1 MSKEVEDLNL
11 ICIGPLTNLALACRL
26 DPHLPSRIASLTVMG
41 GTYKGIGNITLNT
54 EFNFCQDPEA
64 VSIVLNSGFKNFKLV
79 PWDTCIKTSPT
90 TPEQIAKLY
99 DASTPLGKFHHD
111 THQFMYNFEKKNMLV
126 DVSTAVITI
135 DESVILESFDAFGV
149 VETSKGMSR
158 GSISYLSDRSLPYQ
172 KDLIRETYG
181 IDASKPNVTVIT
193 EIDIDKSIEIIARAK
208 ELLQ

>member
-1 MSKEVEDLNL
+1 
-11 ICIGPLTNLALACRL
+11 
-26 DPHLPSRIASLTVMG
+26 
-41 GTYKGIGNITLNT
+41 
-54 EFNFCQDPEA
+54 
-64 VSIVLNSGFKNFKLV
+64 
-79 PWDTCIKTSPT
+79 
-90 TPEQIAKLY
+90 
-99 DASTPLGKFHHD
+99 
-111 THQFMYNFEKKNMLV
+111 MYNFEKKNMLV